1 MDRGGWPVTV
11 CRVAKSQTRTEVTL
25 HACTCYVTNYCYYP
39 LSHTHT
45 PRLQRKINQNVFS
58 LQASFSHWFIFLLW
72 NVESLPQ
79 SFCRRCVLSQ
89 CCRGNTECATWQWL
103 QQERQCRQALVPRP
117 LHKTLPAICS
127 ASALSPQKGDLR
139 HWVLTA
145 TSAPR
150 NCEPLEVQGFY
161 EALESVLKPNLT
173 RTQFAK

>member
-1 MDRGGWPVTV
+1 M
-11 CRVAKSQTRTEVTL
+11 L
-25 HACTCYVTNYCYYP
+25 CYYYCYYSLS

-45 PRLQRKINQNVFS
+45 HTHTAKKNQNVFS
-58 LQASFSHWFIFLLW
+58 LQASFSHWFVFLLW

-89 CCRGNTECATWQWL
+89 CCRGNTECTTQLAVAAAGET
-103 QQERQCRQALVPRP
+103 ECRQAPVPRP
-117 LHKTLPAICS
+117 LHKTLTAICW
-127 ASALSPQKGDLR
+127 ASALSPQMGDLR

-150 NCEPLEVQGFY
+150 NGEPLAVQRFY
-161 EALESVLKPNLT
+161 EALESVLKPNFT